1 MADITRRGWLTGVL
15 ALTGSVAT
23 WRTALQAQGAV
34 PIAVYKDPGCGCC
47 EKWVAHM
54 KANGFAPT
62 VTNTSDLTAINTRY
76 KVPTSVE
83 SCHTAIVG
91 NYVIEG
97 HVPASDVKRLLAE
110 KTPGIVGLS
119 IPGMPQSAP
128 GMDMTPFQ
136 PYTVI
141 TFDAKGP
148 TGTFAQHSRP

>member
-1 MADITRRGWLTGVL
+1 MTHVTRRGWLIGVL
-15 ALTGSVAT
+15 ALAGPAAI
-23 WRTALQAQGAV
+23 WRTSLRAQGAV
-34 PIAVYKDPGCGCC
+34 PLTVYKDPGCGCC
-47 EKWVAHM
+47 EKWVEHM

-76 KVPTSVE
+76 KVPKAME

-91 NYVIEG
+91 SYVIEG

-110 KTPGIVGLS
+110 KTPNIVGLS

-136 PYTVI
+136 PYTVL
-141 TFDAKGP
+141 TFDAKG
-148 TGTFAQHSRP
+148 TTTTFARHTRP